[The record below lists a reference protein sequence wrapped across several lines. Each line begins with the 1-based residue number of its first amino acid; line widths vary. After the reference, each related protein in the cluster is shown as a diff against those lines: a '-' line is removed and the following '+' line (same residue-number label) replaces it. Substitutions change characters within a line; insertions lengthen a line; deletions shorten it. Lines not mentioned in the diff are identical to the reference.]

1 MIKDIHTMKVVEKV
15 NSVSGSNGS
24 VEERIIKFL
33 EESQEDFL
41 ALWLENAILHEDDIF
56 KNRVGENGYE
66 MYQLIKKSLLQTV
79 SDQELKELA
88 YKVAKERVL
97 SKSNIG
103 EFVFNMN
110 IGRSTLIK
118 YVNKSGVSI
127 QDLQPIID
135 RINDHFDRY
144 CFHAVTRYTELKDI
158 EINEKVLFVN
168 QSHKD
173 RLSLLGQMSSSF
185 VHEFRNPLTSVMGFM
200 KLLKNEYPNL
210 KYMDTIE
217 HELDQLKFRI
227 TQFLHASRLE
237 SAEKKQEEILV
248 ESLFNEIISFLYP
261 SIVDG
266 DVNVSTSIAPDC
278 KIIAVRDE
286 IKQVF
291 VNIIL
296 NSIDALKQKNSME
309 RYLSI
314 HCEKTDKMI
323 SFIISNNGPKIPEEI
338 RETIFEPFYTTK
350 SFGTGIGLFV
360 CKSIIEKH
368 QGTIFCESDQH
379 QTSFVIRLP
388 ENDE

>member
-1 MIKDIHTMKVVEKV
+1 V
-15 NSVSGSNGS
+15 NSISGSGCS
-24 VEERIIKFL
+24 VEEKVIKFL
-33 EESQEDFL
+33 EKVQSEFL
-41 ALWLENAILHEDDIF
+41 GMWLENVIVNENDIF
-56 KNRVGENGYE
+56 KDRVGHNGYE
-66 MYQLIKKSLLQTV
+66 MYQLVKKSLLQTI
-79 SDQELKELA
+79 SDDELKELA
-88 YKVAKERVL
+88 YRVAKERVL

-127 QDLQPIID
+127 QELQPIID

-158 EINEKVLFVN
+158 EINEKMLFVN

-200 KLLKNEYPNL
+200 KLLKNEYPDL

-227 TQFLHASRLE
+227 TQFLHASRLD
-237 SAEKKQEEILV
+237 SGGKTHKEIQID
-248 ESLFNEIISFLYP
+248 SLFSDIISFLYP

-266 DVNVSTSIAPDC
+266 DVNVSTSIDPNC
-278 KIIAVRDE
+278 KIIAAKDE
-286 IKQVF
+286 IKQVL

-309 RYLSI
+309 RNLWI
-314 HCEKTDKMI
+314 TCEKTEHTI
-323 SFIISNNGPKIPEEI
+323 SFKITNNGPQIPEEI

-350 SFGTGIGLFV
+350 SFGTGIGLYV

-368 QGTIFCESDQH
+368 HGTIFCESDQH

-388 ENDE
+388 EKVE

>member
-1 MIKDIHTMKVVEKV
+1 MKVVKKV
-15 NSVSGSNGS
+15 NSVSGSKHS
-24 VEERIIKFL
+24 VEERVIKFL
-33 EESQEDFL
+33 EESEEDFL
-41 ALWLENAILHEDDIF
+41 ALWLENVILDDDDIF
-56 KNRVGENGYE
+56 KDRVRKNGFQ
-66 MYQLIKKSLLQTV
+66 MYQLAKKSLLQTI
-79 SDQELKELA
+79 SDEELIELA
-88 YKVAKERVL
+88 HKVAKERVL

-144 CFHAVTRYTELKDI
+144 CFLAVTRYTELKDI
-158 EINEKVLFVN
+158 EINEKMLFVN
-168 QSHKD
+168 QSHND

-200 KLLKNEYPNL
+200 KLLKSEYPNL

-237 SAEKKQEEILV
+237 SAEKNQEEIHV
-248 ESLFNEIISFLYP
+248 ESLFDDIISFLYP

-266 DVNVSTSIAPDC
+266 DVNVSTKIEPNC

-286 IKQVF
+286 IKQVL

-296 NSIDALKQKNSME
+296 NSIDALKQKNSRE
-309 RYLSI
+309 RNLWI
-314 HCEKTDKMI
+314 CCVKTDHTI
-323 SFIISNNGPKIPEEI
+323 SFTITNNGPKIPEEI

-368 QGTIFCESDQH
+368 RGTIYCESDQH

-388 ENDE
+388 ENA

>member
-1 MIKDIHTMKVVEKV
+1 MVNKV
-15 NSVSGSNGS
+15 NSVSRSKCS
-24 VEERIIKFL
+24 VEEKVIKFL
-33 EESQEDFL
+33 EEAQDEFL
-41 ALWLENAILHEDDIF
+41 AMWLEHVILHENDIF
-56 KNRVGENGYE
+56 KERVGHNGYE
-66 MYQLIKKSLLQTV
+66 MYQLVKKSLLQTI
-79 SDQELKELA
+79 SDEELKELA

-103 EFVFNMN
+103 EFVYNMN

-127 QDLQPIID
+127 LDLQPIID
-135 RINDHFDRY
+135 RINDHFDKY
-144 CFHAVTRYTELKDI
+144 CFYAVTQYTELKDS
-158 EINEKVLFVN
+158 EIKEKMFFVN

-200 KLLKNEYPNL
+200 KLLKSEHPNL

-227 TQFLHASRLE
+227 TQFLHASRLD
-237 SAEKKQEEILV
+237 SAEKTQEEIHV
-248 ESLFNEIISFLYP
+248 ESLFSDIISFLYP

-266 DVNVSTSIAPDC
+266 DVNVSTSIDPNC
-278 KIIAVRDE
+278 KIIAVKDE
-286 IKQVF
+286 IKQVL

-296 NSIDALKQKNSME
+296 NSIDALKQKKSME
-309 RYLSI
+309 RNLWITS
-314 HCEKTDKMI
+314 EKTQHTI
-323 SFIISNNGPKIPEEI
+323 SFKVTNNGPKIPEEI

-360 CKSIIEKH
+360 CKTIIEKH
-368 QGTIFCESDQH
+368 SGTIFCDSDQH
-379 QTSFVIRLP
+379 HTSFIIRLP
-388 ENDE
+388 EKAE

>member
-1 MIKDIHTMKVVEKV
+1 MKVVKKV
-15 NSVSGSNGS
+15 NSVSRSKCS
-24 VEERIIKFL
+24 VEEKVIKFL
-33 EESQEDFL
+33 EEVQDEFL
-41 ALWLENAILHEDDIF
+41 AVWLKNVILNENDIF
-56 KNRVGENGYE
+56 KDRVGHNGYE
-66 MYQLIKKSLLQTV
+66 MYQLVKKSLLLTI
-79 SDQELKELA
+79 SDEELKELA

-103 EFVFNMN
+103 EFVYNMN

-127 QDLQPIID
+127 LDLQPIID

-144 CFHAVTRYTELKDI
+144 CFYAVTRYTELKDA
-158 EINEKVLFVN
+158 EIKEKMLFVN
-168 QSHKD
+168 QSHND

-200 KLLKNEYPNL
+200 KLLKNEHPNL

-227 TQFLHASRLE
+227 TQFLHASRLD
-237 SAEKKQEEILV
+237 SAEKVQEEIHV
-248 ESLFNEIISFLYP
+248 ESLLSDIISFLYP

-266 DVNVSTSIAPDC
+266 DVNVSTSIDSNC
-278 KIIAVRDE
+278 KIIAVKDE
-286 IKQVF
+286 IKQVL

-296 NSIDALKQKNSME
+296 NSIDALKQKNLKE
-309 RYLSI
+309 RNLWIS
-314 HCEKTDKMI
+314 CEMTQHTI
-323 SFIISNNGPKIPEEI
+323 SFTITNNGPKIPEEI

-368 QGTIFCESDQH
+368 RGTIFCESDQDH
-379 QTSFVIRLP
+379 TSFVIRLP
-388 ENDE
+388 ENAE